1 MCFLFVS
8 AWDLLITQKPV
19 YSRRY
24 TVYQAK
30 YITNNPADDY
40 SLYSHENAASIFFF
54 TYFHF
59 LFILISDARNINIL
73 LLKLSFP
80 APMIVLHQ

>member
-40 SLYSHENAASIFFF
+40 SLYSHENAAVYSSLHISFFVY
-54 TYFHF
+54 TMVEKIYPAEHS
-59 LFILISDARNINIL
+59 LNGMHIIL
-73 LLKLSFP
+73 
-80 APMIVLHQ
+80 